1 MAALGA
7 RGRVLV
13 IVGTTGVGKTKLSL
27 KLARAFGGEVV
38 NCDAMQVRRPAPVSG
53 SAGWFTRKTLPMAG

>member
-1 MAALGA
+1 MSAALGA

-27 KLARAFGGEVV
+27 ELARAFGGEVI
-38 NCDAMQVRRPAPVSG
+38 NCDAMQVRGSKQGPEPAERLS
-53 SAGWFTRKTLPMAG
+53 F